1 MNYTN
6 LKIAALL
13 IASLLMTACGG
24 NGNVSSGAGSQQVR
38 SASISLIGDWVGSV
52 TINGETEF
60 LNLDI
65 RQSGNDLD
73 ARLYS
78 RAGGDHDYNLKGRI
92 SANRFTM
99 NGFTGKDT
107 TFNLTAD
114 ATASFLNGSV
124 SQANS
129 NHNVSFERL

>member
-24 NGNVSSGAGSQQVR
+24 NGNVSSGGGSQQVR
-38 SASISLIGDWVGSV
+38 SASVSLIGDWVGNV
-52 TINGETEF
+52 TINGETEY

-65 RQSGNDLD
+65 RQSGNELN

-78 RAGGDHDYNLKGRI
+78 RAGGSHDYNLKGRL
-92 SANRFTM
+92 SGNSFTM
-99 NGFTGKDT
+99 NGFAGKDT
-107 TFNLTAD
+107 TFELTAD
-114 ATASFLNGSV
+114 ATASYLNGSV
-124 SQANS
+124 SQTNS
-129 NHNVSFERL
+129 SHKVSFERL